1 MSLSQSDIL
10 SNPDYYPLQFEAGN
24 LIFVKMSRQ
33 TYRESTFTL
42 PSRIVTQG
50 DQAWRVPF
58 ADVVA
63 LTEAAPSMAESHCL
77 FQIAHCGSTLL
88 SKALDLYD
96 ETLVIRE
103 PFALRQL
110 LSSPQTQDTAATEN
124 RTRALRAIWF
134 LLSRRYATNAP
145 VLIKGNVPFN
155 FHLAELFETTSLSRG
170 LFLYSDLEDYLLAV
184 VKDENRCQW
193 AQHVTVEMAT
203 HINALDQF
211 AGLELAQLSP
221 LRAAA
226 VLWLSQ
232 QRLLQRA
239 LEQSLKLKPIQ
250 SKALF
255 TEPVGTVKEC
265 ATTLGLAYSKQDSEQ
280 LRAGELLKTHAKV
293 SQQAYSSDIRQ
304 QELVQ
309 LKSAYQNELDETQ
322 AWLSQFDPS

>member
-10 SNPDYYPLQFEAGN
+10 SNPDYYPLQFEGAN

-42 PSRIVTQG
+42 PSRIVTEG

-63 LTEAAPSMAESHCL
+63 LTEAAPKVADSFCL

-88 SKALDLYD
+88 SKALDID
-96 ETLVIRE
+96 DKTLVIRE

-110 LSSPQTQDTAATEN
+110 LSSPQTRDPALLEN
-124 RTRALRAIWF
+124 RTRGLRAIWY
-134 LLSRRYATNAP
+134 LLSRRYAANAP

-184 VKDENRCQW
+184 VKDESRCQW
-193 AQHVTVEMAT
+193 AQHVTVEMAA

-211 AGLELAQLSP
+211 AGLELTQLSP

-232 QRLLQRA
+232 QLLLQRA
-239 LEQSLKLKPIQ
+239 LEQSLNLKPVQ

-255 TEPVGTVKEC
+255 TDPLATVHEC
-265 ATTLGLAYSKQDSEQ
+265 ATALGLAYSMQDSEQ
-280 LRAGELLKTHAKV
+280 LSAGELLKTHAKD
-293 SQQAYSSDIRQ
+293 SRQAYSSDIRQ
-304 QELVQ
+304 QELAQ
-309 LKSAYQNELDETQ
+309 LKSAHQNELDKTQ
-322 AWLSQFDPS
+322 AWMSQFNPS